1 MYYYKPNVATRRYF
15 IENGAWIFLTRM
27 AVDQW
32 RLLNLGMCLKSLL
45 SEAAVDNSKE
55 ELNGDMHTP
64 VLSGSGRVTKYEPY
78 GATS

>member
-1 MYYYKPNVATRRYF
+1 
-15 IENGAWIFLTRM
+15 
-27 AVDQW
+27 
-32 RLLNLGMCLKSLL
+32 MCLKSLV

-55 ELNGDMHTP
+55 ELNGDMATP